1 MASSPGAF
9 KGPPQSIRPCVP
21 IEAAPFPARNDM
33 IDGKPRA
40 PHPDRRPSAPRVGRW
55 TWRRALALTLVLS
68 VLSAAVGGV
77 GGFLYG
83 QTQSVGSP
91 RNMLASLTG
100 LWSDAGQLRHTAD
113 FDVLEE
119 AVAILEDEFIGEL
132 PGDDVLNQAAIEGV
146 LADLEDRYTFLLRP
160 EQAALEASDTS
171 GQFGGIGSMVEWSE
185 EDLAVRITEP
195 FPGSP
200 AAEAGLVVGD
210 LIITVDGEPVS
221 ELGMSGTIAK
231 VRGPVDTEVALGV
244 RRDGEE
250 FELAIVRAIIEMPT
264 TSHELIGPDASIGYV
279 RLHTFNALAA
289 DKLRDVIKDFEDA
302 GVAGM
307 ILDLRGNG
315 GGLLD
320 VSVEVA
326 GLMAGRGLVVSQKYT
341 DGREEEHRAK
351 NRAVLSRDTPLV
363 VLVNRSSASAS
374 ELVSGALQDKGR
386 AILIGE
392 PTLGKGSVQ
401 VTHMLADESQIRVT
415 NSLWYTPEGRSIN
428 GEGLEPD
435 VLIERVEH
443 GEMPEAADS
452 DEDADPYIEAALRH
466 FSDLQAAVGRD
477 S

>member
-1 MASSPGAF
+1 
-9 KGPPQSIRPCVP
+9 
-21 IEAAPFPARNDM
+21 M

-40 PHPDRRPSAPRVGRW
+40 PQTDRQSSVSRGSRW
-55 TWRRALALTLVLS
+55 TWRRALVLTLVLS

-83 QTQSVGSP
+83 QTQSAGTP
-91 RNMLASLTG
+91 GNMLASLTG
-100 LWSDAGQLRHTAD
+100 LWSDVGQSRGTAD

-119 AVAILEDEFIGEL
+119 AVAILEAEFIGEL

-146 LADLEDRYTFLLRP
+146 LADLGDRYTLLLRP

-210 LIITVDGEPVS
+210 LVIAVDGEPVS

-231 VRGPVDTEVALGV
+231 VRGPVDTEVTLEI
-244 RRDGEE
+244 RRGGEE
-250 FELAIVRAIIEMPT
+250 FELSIVRAMIEMPT
-264 TSHELIGPDASIGYV
+264 TSHELMGPDSSIGYV

-289 DKLRDVIKDFEDA
+289 DKLRDVMEGFEDA
-302 GVAGM
+302 DVAGM

-320 VSVEVA
+320 VSVDVA
-326 GLMAGRGLVVSQKYT
+326 GLMAGRGLVVSQKHS
-341 DGREEEHRAK
+341 DGHEEEHRAK

-374 ELVSGALQDKGR
+374 ELVAGALQDKGR
-386 AILIGE
+386 AVLIGE

-401 VTHMLADESQIRVT
+401 VTHLLADESQIRVT
-415 NSLWYTPEGRSIN
+415 TSLWYTPKGRSIN
-428 GEGLEPD
+428 GEGLVPD
-435 VLIERVEH
+435 VLIEHAEH
-443 GEMPEAADS
+443 SEAPEAADL
-452 DEDADPYIEAALRH
+452 DEDADPYIEAALRYLSGLH
-466 FSDLQAAVGRD
+466 EG
-477 S
+477 

>member
-1 MASSPGAF
+1 
-9 KGPPQSIRPCVP
+9 
-21 IEAAPFPARNDM
+21 
-33 IDGKPRA
+33 
-40 PHPDRRPSAPRVGRW
+40 
-55 TWRRALALTLVLS
+55 
-68 VLSAAVGGV
+68 
-77 GGFLYG
+77 
-83 QTQSVGSP
+83 
-91 RNMLASLTG
+91 
-100 LWSDAGQLRHTAD
+100 
-113 FDVLEE
+113 
-119 AVAILEDEFIGEL
+119 
-132 PGDDVLNQAAIEGV
+132 
-146 LADLEDRYTFLLRP
+146 
-160 EQAALEASDTS
+160 
-171 GQFGGIGSMVEWSE
+171 
-185 EDLAVRITEP
+185 
-195 FPGSP
+195 
-200 AAEAGLVVGD
+200 
-210 LIITVDGEPVS
+210 
-221 ELGMSGTIAK
+221 MSGTIAK

-428 GEGLEPD
+428 GEGLVPD
-435 VLIERVEH
+435 VQIERVEH

-452 DEDADPYIEAALRH
+452 DEEADPYIEAALQH
-466 FSDLQAAVGRD
+466 FAGLQAAVGRD
-477 S
+477 P